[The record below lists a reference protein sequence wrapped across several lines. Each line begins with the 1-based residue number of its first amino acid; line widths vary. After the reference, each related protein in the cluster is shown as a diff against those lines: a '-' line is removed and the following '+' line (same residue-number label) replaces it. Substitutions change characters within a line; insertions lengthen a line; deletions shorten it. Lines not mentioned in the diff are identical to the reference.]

1 MNRLF
6 VYGDFD
12 WLESPLLIGQLGY
25 ESLRGSDSYSF
36 CFDEKWLAKYGNLML
51 SADIN
56 NYVGMQYTQLGK
68 DIFGCFSDV
77 LPDRWGR
84 MLLNRREQIQAA
96 EEKRPVRRLSS
107 FDYLTRID
115 DFSRMGGFRF
125 ATEKGGVFINSKEVF
140 RIPPLTD
147 IRTLVVA
154 SMALERSEEKNL
166 LPEKKMD
173 STACSSRYFF
183 GRSSS

>member
-12 WLESPLLIGQLGY
+12 WLESPLLIGQLGF

-36 CFDEKWLAKYGNLML
+36 CFDENWLATYGNLML

-56 NYVGMQYTQLGK
+56 NYVGTQYTQLGK

-84 MLLNRREQIQAA
+84 TLLNRCEQIQAA

-107 FDYLTRID
+107 FD
-115 DFSRMGGFRF
+115 
-125 ATEKGGVFINSKEVF
+125 
-140 RIPPLTD
+140 
-147 IRTLVVA
+147 IRV
-154 SMALERSEEKNL
+154 
-166 LPEKKMD
+166 D
-173 STACSSRYFF
+173 STKS
-183 GRSSS
+183 